1 MSFKMWWEKYATG
14 YVSRAEWVQEVA
26 RDAFIA
32 GQKYER
38 ALAAKRKPKKEKP
51 E

>member
-1 MSFKMWWEKYATG
+1 MSFKMWWDKYAVG
-14 YVSRAEWVQEVA
+14 FLVRAEWVQEVA

-38 ALAAKRKPKKEKP
+38 SLASKRKPKET
-51 E
+51 